1 MYDKK
6 DDVEEEISGITKGSK
21 YNQTFKE
28 NAVRYRLDHPE
39 FPPQKAV
46 ENLGISVSALKMWIR
61 SASEHEGSVA
71 TRESG
76 NYSSDKT

>member
-28 NAVRYRLDHPE
+28 NVVRYRLDHPE

-46 ENLGISVSALKMWIR
+46 ENLGNQCFR
-61 SASEHEGSVA
+61 SQNVDSIGQRA
-71 TRESG
+71 RRKRG
-76 NYSSDKT
+76 NT